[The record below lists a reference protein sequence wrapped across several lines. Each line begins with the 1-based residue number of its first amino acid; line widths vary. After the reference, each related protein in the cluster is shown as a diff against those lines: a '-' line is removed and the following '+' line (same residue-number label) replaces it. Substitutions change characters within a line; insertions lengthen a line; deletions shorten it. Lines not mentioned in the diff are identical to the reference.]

1 MTARKPREQPRDPRS
16 KQPRDLRKSKSDP
29 RKTNRAPRKATAKYL
44 RNSALYYLGRY
55 SASSAHLRRRLLVK
69 VARSAAEHGTD
80 AAAGAADVEALIGE
94 LEGLGLL
101 DDGLYARTKA
111 RSLHRRGNS
120 ARAIQAYLRGKGVE
134 LEAVEAALAS
144 LREDTA
150 QPELTA
156 ALAYARKRRL
166 GPYRA
171 PEARAERR
179 DKDLAALGRRGF
191 SYDLARRVIDAAD
204 PGELEA
210 EIEAGGEE

>member
-1 MTARKPREQPRDPRS
+1 MATRKQ
-16 KQPRDLRKSKSDP
+16 K
-29 RKTNRAPRKATAKYL
+29 RAPRKATAKYL

-69 VARSAAEHGTD
+69 VARSAAAHETD

-94 LEGLGLL
+94 LESQGLL

-120 ARAIQAYLRGKGVE
+120 ARSIRAALGEKGVA
-134 LEAVEAALAS
+134 AVLIAAALES
-144 LREDTA
+144 LSEETA

-166 GPYRA
+166 GPYRTA
-171 PEARAERR
+171 EARAEKRE
-179 DKDLAALGRRGF
+179 KDLAALGRRGF
-191 SYDLARRVIDAAD
+191 AYDLARRVIDAAD
-204 PGELEA
+204 PAGVETD
-210 EIEAGGEE
+210 IEDPGDA